1 VCVCV
6 LVYEFIHTNTDTHIN
21 VHVSYINMYVSV
33 WYIKTSEILA
43 NSMSEVKL
51 EVIAQIR
58 LESSQDSTVRDL
70 RARLV
75 CEYACAYAFG
85 CVFCV

>member
-1 VCVCV
+1 MV
-6 LVYEFIHTNTDTHIN
+6 T
-21 VHVSYINMYVSV
+21 
-33 WYIKTSEILA
+33 KTSEILA

-51 EVIAQIR
+51 EVMAQVR
-58 LESSQDSTVRDL
+58 LESSQDSAVRDL

-75 CEYACAYAFG
+75 CEYACVYAFW